1 MSREAEILLPAD
13 ATQRLEKLQAQNP
26 VSKSIPSSKLTKAS
40 QAPPDTRRDQT
51 DVMER
56 ARAALASADGATAAA
71 RAAAQ
76 LVNVSYGAV
85 TPTVAAEG
93 GNLNLM

>member
-1 MSREAEILLPAD
+1 M
-13 ATQRLEKLQAQNP
+13 
-26 VSKSIPSSKLTKAS
+26 PSSKLTSAS
-40 QAPPDTRRDQT
+40 QAPPDTRRNQT

-56 ARAALASADGATAAA
+56 ARAALASADRAAAAA

-76 LVNVSYGAV
+76 LVNVSYGAP

-93 GNLNLM
+93 KSLNLT